1 MSITTGIN
9 YFYDFLGLDQSNFKI
24 FYDFSP
30 ANHSSTVINSV
41 SFGDPQYSGT
51 AGLIATQ
58 NNSGLFSASN
68 QNRIKINNVSQSD
81 FSSDFSFLFKFRTAR
96 TNGVLFSSLTGT
108 AFKSGFN
115 IGVNDANH
123 LYFQYYDN
131 AGPVILTSETRLA
144 ETNVVG
150 VSVGLNNIGV
160 NWYDVNSHQ
169 FVSEDFS
176 INSDFLLFSNQ
187 WHLGGNILPE
197 LGAQNFSGYYAGF
210 LGFNRALSRNS
221 MTRLVSGFY
230 SYPTLLP
237 AVSGQTVSTG
247 IVGFAT
253 SLPTSGITGF
263 SYQFSGFKSVGE
275 GEDLFASP
283 DDELYTPDDIIFY
296 ASPLGGCG
304 PTYPVY
310 SITPEF
316 GMLSSVSGFFPLY
329 GPITGNF
336 QISPERSGVAI
347 NTGRL
352 MEMGYDSVSYTWR
365 DLYSQSS
372 EIYNSVSPER
382 VNYVNKNGVFDIV
395 RGDFSADSFYPSGN
409 CNAFLNGVFQ
419 VESGFQT
426 TGQFFNVGKSGIAD
440 FFVDSQY
447 FDFKEAVFTSDNLLY
462 DNNNQQNRAIVN
474 YSGEASLPRG
484 NFDLIFG
491 NGQKLVSGED
501 YTVAGSNFNFSSQI
515 QSVLSGGKLLFVS
528 GKDFQRNTGD
538 VSAYKTNKFLPNSTS
553 YYLNGIRHPKQHFVE
568 HSYLAPLSGQYLLAE
583 NLSLVNNNVMDDWV
597 G

>member
-1 MSITTGIN
+1 MSIATGIN

-24 FYDFSP
+24 FYDFAPS
-30 ANHSSTVINSV
+30 NHSSTVINSV
-41 SFGDPQYSGT
+41 PFGDSQYSGA

-81 FSSDFSFLFKFRTAR
+81 FSSDFSFLFKFRTAQ
-96 TNGVLFSSLTGT
+96 TNGVLFSSLTGS

-131 AGPVILTSETRLA
+131 AGPVILTSKTRLA

-160 NWYDVNSHQ
+160 NWYDVNSRQ

-230 SYPTLLP
+230 SYPALLP

-253 SLPTSGITGF
+253 SLRTSGVTGF
-263 SYQFSGFKSVGE
+263 SYQFSGFKNVG
-275 GEDLFASP
+275 D
-283 DDELYTPDDIIFY
+283 
-296 ASPLGGCG
+296 CG
-304 PTYPVY
+304 PTYPIY
-310 SITPEF
+310 NI
-316 GMLSSVSGFFPLY
+316 VSESGLLTSGSGYFPIY
-329 GPITGNF
+329 GPITGNYL
-336 QISPERSGVAI
+336 ISPERSGVAI

-382 VNYVNKNGVFDIV
+382 VNYVNKNGAFDIV
-395 RGDFSADSFYPSGN
+395 KGDFSADSFYPSGN
-409 CNAFLNGVFQ
+409 CNVFLNGVFQ
-419 VESGFQT
+419 AESGFQA

-462 DNNNQQNRAIVN
+462 DNNNQQNRAIIS

-538 VSAYKTNKFLPNSTS
+538 TSAYKTNKFLPNSTS
-553 YYLNGIRHPKQHFVE
+553 FYLNGIRHPKQHFVE

-583 NLSLVNNNVMDDWV
+583 NLSLVNSNAIDDWI
-597 G
+597 